1 MGRNEPLPE
10 SEPAPETPS
19 FEVSAEVP
27 EIETPAPSPTP
38 TNTPESANIDSGS
51 EAGMTMPAPPQTP
64 QGTVQPEPQPTPA
77 SPIPAPRI
85 PETGTGTEAP
95 HSIIALLLEK
105 AKLTIQFRKQKK
117 LNKVMGL
124 FATKNK
130 ITNDEVEKLLHVSDA
145 TATRYLSELE
155 KQGKVKQ
162 TGKTGHAVSYTK
174 I

>member
-10 SEPAPETPS
+10 SEPAPETPTA
-19 FEVSAEVP
+19 EVSAEVP
-27 EIETPAPSPTP
+27 EIETPTPSPTP
-38 TNTPESANIDSGS
+38 TSTPESASMDSGS

-105 AKLTIQFRKQKK
+105 AKLTTQFRKQKK

-124 FATKNK
+124 FVTKNK

-155 KQGKVKQ
+155 KKGIIKQ
-162 TGKTGHAVSYTK
+162 TGKTGKGVSYIK